1 MRTKR
6 QHSLLLIVVV
16 LLLAITFETLQQQY
30 YLRRFN
36 LADDI
41 YFFDLLKNQAY
52 RWVIWIALGFVLIPI
67 AKHVKNSNKSFLRK
81 SSFVG
86 LCIVLLVVLNIIF
99 ISVVESALSND
110 GFSMKLLWTEFAP
123 FFTYQKAPIYLLG
136 YIAVSIIL
144 DQELINSELQFKVQ
158 ALSEVKKTNQ
168 ELYQQLAQQQSD
180 KSQVLNIKI
189 GNKRKLIAVSD
200 ILWIASDDYCVKV
213 HTATAAF
220 AMRSSLKQLETT
232 LGSPFIRIHR
242 QTIVN
247 MKAVTEFRA
256 NEQPAVR
263 INNDT
268 WLLISKNNMRR
279 VKTYLEK

>member
-1 MRTKR
+1 
-6 QHSLLLIVVV
+6 V

-30 YLRRFN
+30 YLLRFN

-52 RWVIWIALGFVLIPI
+52 RWAIWIALGFVLIPT
-67 AKHVKNSNKSFLRK
+67 AKRAKQLNLSFFQK
-81 SSFVG
+81 G
-86 LCIVLLVVLNIIF
+86 LLIGLSIVLLVGVNIIL
-99 ISVVESALSND
+99 ISLVESALSLD
-110 GFSMKLLWTEFAP
+110 GFSMTLLWTEFAP

-168 ELYQQLAQQQSD
+168 ELYEQLAEQQSD
-180 KSQVLNIKI
+180 KSQVLNIKL

-220 AMRSSLKQLETT
+220 TMRSSLKQLETT
-232 LGSPFIRIHR
+232 LGSPFLRIHR

-256 NEQPAVR
+256 NEQPAVL

-268 WLLISKNNMRR
+268 WLLVSKNNMRR